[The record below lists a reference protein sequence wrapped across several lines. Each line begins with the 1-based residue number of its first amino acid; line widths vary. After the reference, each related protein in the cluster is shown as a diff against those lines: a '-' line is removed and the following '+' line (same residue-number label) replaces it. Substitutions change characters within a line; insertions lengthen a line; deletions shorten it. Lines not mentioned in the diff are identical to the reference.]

1 MSFPVEPFNTYSNLT
16 IILFALVGF
25 AIVSLRTPRS
35 IDLYILCTLL
45 LATGIGSFFFHGLRE
60 WWALRLDVWAGV
72 LFLMSLFFLWAR
84 RVMPLW
90 QAALF
95 FVAFILVTR
104 YSDEI
109 NLVPYGRWA
118 SMMPAVLVFGG
129 YLIYRTAAFSKH
141 SVYLGCAAIGSTLLA
156 LAFRT
161 LDRMAVDQLA
171 CDIFPIG
178 THFLWHCFLSAGA
191 FLGMLAIIGVVRS
204 RANQSPEEIPVS
216 AVAPAE

>member
-25 AIVSLRTPRS
+25 AIVSWRTPRS

-95 FVAFILVTR
+95 FVAFFLVIR

-129 YLIYRTAAFSKH
+129 YLIYRTAAFSKR

-156 LAFRT
+156 LTFRT

-178 THFLWHCFLSAGA
+178 THFLWHGFLSAGA
-191 FLGMLAIIGVVRS
+191 FLGMLAMIGVVRS
-204 RANQSPEEIPVS
+204 QANQSPEEIPVS